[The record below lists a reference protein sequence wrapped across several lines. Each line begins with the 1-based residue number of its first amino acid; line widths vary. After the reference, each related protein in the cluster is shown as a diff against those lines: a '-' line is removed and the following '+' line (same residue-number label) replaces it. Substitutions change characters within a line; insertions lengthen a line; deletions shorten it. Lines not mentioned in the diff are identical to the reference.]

1 MATAV
6 SVIDRSGLSLDASE
20 FRDVTFSEMPFPMR
34 AALGGRATAITLGDH
49 IFVQPEVFDDV
60 VSGLH
65 PDLVIHEL
73 VHVTQW
79 RNDGGSFLPRYVA
92 QYVRLRLLGVPHEIS
107 YRSISYEAEA
117 FAASASY

>member
-1 MATAV
+1 MVAAV

-20 FRDVTFSEMPFPMR
+20 FRDVTFSEMPFLMR

-49 IFVQPEVFDDV
+49 IFVQSEVFD
-60 VSGLH
+60 GLVAGH
-65 PDLVIHEL
+65 QPDLVIHEL

-79 RNDGGSFLPRYVA
+79 RADGGSFLPRYVA
-92 QYVRLRLLGVPHEIS
+92 EYVRLRLLGVPHETA

-117 FAASASY
+117 FAASTRY